1 MTCSRCSTANPELAR
16 FCYRCGAGLT
26 TTADRTSH
34 YAASPGEPVRALAL
48 VSTLMPHVSGSRHH
62 LYKLGLALAG
72 AASLVAS
79 GFGILPVALICA
91 SIALP
96 GVLVL
101 YLYDHEVWTDDPL
114 TVVAACLGLAA
125 ALGVGVGFL
134 GDAFSASGAVS
145 GLSNNLPS
153 TGRLLEMCA
162 VLPIVTLIAVQV
174 APAIVTARP
183 RFAHTLD
190 ALTFAALGGASLA
203 LAESIVVQHGAFSSA
218 TVHGTSSARDAFI
231 AFTLGFAKPVIYG
244 AAGAITVMRLRNR
257 SNAYPLGLVEGFLLI
272 GVYDS
277 AVATLSIYGDR
288 GVVLTFIIAAVTAAV
303 GLIRVR
309 DEAHAALLDE
319 ATKVTAAPAGAHY
332 GGNCAEC
339 GLPLVAGSAFCL
351 ACGTA
356 VAAMPKPHQEHIA
369 SYAATSA

>member
-48 VSTLMPHVSGSRHH
+48 VSTLMPHVAGSRHH

-72 AASLVAS
+72 VASLIAA
-79 GFGILPVALICA
+79 GFGILPVALVCA
-91 SIALP
+91 AIALP
-96 GVLVL
+96 GVLL
-101 YLYDHEVWTDDPL
+101 MYLYDHEVWTDDPWTIL
-114 TVVAACLGLAA
+114 AVCVGLAG

-134 GDAFSASGAVS
+134 ADAFTANGVIAA
-145 GLSNNLPS
+145 LNNSLPS
-153 TGRLLEMCA
+153 TGRLLELCV
-162 VLPIVTLIAVQV
+162 VLPVVTLIALQV
-174 APAIVTARP
+174 APFLVTGRP

-203 LAESIVVQHGAFSSA
+203 LAESIVVQHGSFSSS

-231 AFTLGFAKPVIYG
+231 ALTLGFAKPVIYA
-244 AAGAITVMRLRNR
+244 AAGAITIMRLRRR
-257 SNAYPLGLVEGFLLI
+257 SSAYPLGLLEGFLMI

-288 GVVLTFIIAAVTAAV
+288 GVVLTFIIAAVTAAI
-303 GLIRVR
+303 GLIRIR

-319 ATKVTAAPAGAHY
+319 ATQVTAPVGAHF

-339 GLPLVAGSAFCL
+339 GLPLVSGSAFCL

-356 VAAMPKPHQEHIA
+356 VAAMPKPHQQHLA

>member
-16 FCYRCGAGLT
+16 FCYRCGAGLGT
-26 TTADRTSH
+26 TSADRTHH

-72 AASLVAS
+72 LASLVAA

-96 GVLVL
+96 GVLLL
-101 YLYDHEVWTDDPL
+101 YLYDHEVWTDDPW
-114 TVVAACLGLAA
+114 TVIAVCVGLAGV
-125 ALGVGVGFL
+125 LGVGLGFL
-134 GDAFSASGAVS
+134 ADAFSNSGAVS
-145 GLSNNLPS
+145 LTNNLP
-153 TGRLLEMCA
+153 TVGRLIEMCV
-162 VLPIVTLIAVQV
+162 VLPLVTVILVQA
-174 APAIVTARP
+174 APALITSRP

-218 TVHGTSSARDAFI
+218 TVHGTSSGRDAFI
-231 AFTLGFAKPVIYG
+231 ALTLGFAKPVIYG
-244 AAGAITVMRLRNR
+244 AAGAITVMRLRR
-257 SNAYPLGLVEGFLLI
+257 RTSAYPVGLVEGFLLI

-288 GVVLTFIIAAVTAAV
+288 GAVLTFIIAAVTAAI
-303 GLIRVR
+303 GLIRIR

-319 ATKVTAAPAGAHY
+319 ATTATVTPAGHY

-356 VAAMPKPHQEHIA
+356 VAAMPKPHQEHVK
-369 SYAATSA
+369 SYVATSA

>member
-16 FCYRCGAGLT
+16 FCYRCGAGLGT
-26 TTADRTSH
+26 TAADRTGH

-72 AASLVAS
+72 IAALVAA

-91 SIALP
+91 GVALP
-96 GVLVL
+96 GVLL
-101 YLYDHEVWTDDPL
+101 MYLYDHEVWTGDPL
-114 TVVAACLGLAA
+114 TVVALCLGLAGV
-125 ALGVGVGFL
+125 LGVGVGFL
-134 GDAFSASGAVS
+134 ANALSASGATALTNS
-145 GLSNNLPS
+145 LPS
-153 TGRLLEMCA
+153 TMRLLGLCLL
-162 VLPIVTLIAVQV
+162 LPLVTLVAVQV
-174 APAIVTARP
+174 APALVTSRP

-190 ALTFAALGGASLA
+190 ALTFAALGGASLS

-218 TVHGTSSARDAFI
+218 TVHGTGSGRDAFI
-231 AFTLGFAKPVIYG
+231 ALTLGFAKPVIYG
-244 AAGAITVMRLRNR
+244 AAGAITVMRLRR
-257 SNAYPLGLVEGFLLI
+257 RTSAYPLGLLEGFLLI
-272 GVYDS
+272 AVYDS

-288 GVVLTFIIAAVTAAV
+288 GAVLTFVVAVVTAAV
-303 GLIRVR
+303 GLVRIR

-319 ATKVTAAPAGAHY
+319 ATTATVATAGHY

-356 VAAMPKPHQEHIA
+356 VAAMPKPHQQHVA
-369 SYAATSA
+369 SYASTSA

>member
-1 MTCSRCSTANPELAR
+1 MTCSRCSTVNPELAR

-26 TTADRTSH
+26 TSADRTSH

-62 LYKLGLALAG
+62 LYKWGLALAG

-91 SIALP
+91 AIALP
-96 GVLVL
+96 GVLL
-101 YLYDHEVWTDDPL
+101 MYLYDHEVWSDDPL
-114 TVVAACLGLAA
+114 TVVAACVALAA
-125 ALGVGVGFL
+125 ALGVGIGL
-134 GDAFSASGAVS
+134 LANAFSGSGAII
-145 GLSNNLPS
+145 GLTNNLPS
-153 TGRLLEMCA
+153 TGRLLELCV
-162 VLPIVTLIAVQV
+162 VLPLVTLIAVQV
-174 APAIVTARP
+174 APVIVTSRP
-183 RFAHTLD
+183 RFKHTLD

-218 TVHGTSSARDAFI
+218 TVHNTSSARDAFI
-231 AFTLGFAKPVIYG
+231 ALTLGFAKPIIYA
-244 AAGAITVMRLRNR
+244 AAGAITVMRLRR
-257 SNAYPLGLVEGFLLI
+257 RTSAYPLGLLEGFLLI

-277 AVATLSIYGDR
+277 AVATLAIYGDR
-288 GVVLTFIIAAVTAAV
+288 GVVLTFIIAAITAAV
-303 GLIRVR
+303 GLIRIR

-319 ATKVTAAPAGAHY
+319 ATEATVAPAGHY

-356 VAAMPKPHQEHIA
+356 VAAMPKPHQQHIA
-369 SYAATSA
+369 SYASTSA

>member
-16 FCYRCGAGLT
+16 FCYRCGAGLG
-26 TTADRTSH
+26 TTAVDRTHH

-72 AASLVAS
+72 AASLVAA

-91 SIALP
+91 AIALP
-96 GVLVL
+96 GVLLL
-101 YLYDHEVWTDDPL
+101 YLYDHEVWADDPL
-114 TVVAACLGLAA
+114 TVVAACLALAG

-134 GDAFSASGAVS
+134 TNAFSASGAVT
-145 GLSNNLPS
+145 LTNNLPS
-153 TGRLLEMCA
+153 TGRLLELCA
-162 VLPIVTLIAVQV
+162 LLPLITLIAVQA
-174 APAIVTARP
+174 APAIVTSRP
-183 RFAHTLD
+183 RFGHTLD
-190 ALTFAALGGASLA
+190 ALTFAALGGASFS
-203 LAESIVVQHGAFSSA
+203 LAESIVIQHGAFSSA
-218 TVHGTSSARDAFI
+218 TVHNTASARDAFI
-231 AFTLGFAKPVIYG
+231 AMTLGFAKPVIYG
-244 AAGAITVMRLRNR
+244 AAAAISVMRLRR
-257 SNAYPLGLVEGFLLI
+257 RAGAYPLGLLEGFLLI
-272 GVYDS
+272 GGYDS

-288 GVVLTFIIAAVTAAV
+288 GAVLTFIIAAVTAAV
-303 GLIRVR
+303 GLIRIR
-309 DEAHAALLDE
+309 DEAHSALLAE
-319 ATKVTAAPAGAHY
+319 ATQATVTSAAHY

-369 SYAATSA
+369 TYASTSA

>member
-1 MTCSRCSTANPELAR
+1 MTCSRCSTDNPELAR

-26 TTADRTSH
+26 TTVDRTSH

-62 LYKLGLALAG
+62 LYKMGLALAG
-72 AASLVAS
+72 AASLVAA
-79 GFGILPVALICA
+79 GFGVLPVALICA
-91 SIALP
+91 AIALP
-96 GVLVL
+96 GVLL
-101 YLYDHEVWTDDPL
+101 MYLYDHEVWTDDPW
-114 TVVAACLGLAA
+114 TVVAACVGLAG

-134 GDAFSASGAVS
+134 ADTFSSSGAVS
-145 GLSNNLPS
+145 LTNNLPS
-153 TGRLLEMCA
+153 TGRLLELCI
-162 VLPIVTLIAVQV
+162 VLPLVTLIVVQA
-174 APAIVTARP
+174 APALVTARP
-183 RFAHTLD
+183 RFAHALD

-203 LAESIVVQHGAFSSA
+203 LAESIVVQHGAFSST
-218 TVHGTSSARDAFI
+218 TVHNTSSARDAFI
-231 AFTLGFAKPVIYG
+231 ALTLGFAKPVIYG
-244 AAGAITVMRLRNR
+244 AAAAITVMRLRR
-257 SNAYPLGLVEGFLLI
+257 RTSAYPLGLLEGFLLI

-277 AVATLSIYGDR
+277 AVATLAIYGDR
-288 GVVLTFIIAAVTAAV
+288 GVVLTFIIAVVTAAV
-303 GLIRVR
+303 GLIRIR

-319 ATKVTAAPAGAHY
+319 ATAVTVAPAGHY

-356 VAAMPKPHQEHIA
+356 VAAMPKPHQEHVK